1 MGTENKQGAGSG
13 QLEIQFSF
21 EPTVLPQGD
30 GSYVVRPGRPIV
42 GARVLTVAQ
51 VAQRWVVTEQHVVN
65 LIDGGDLAATNI
77 GAGERKYW
85 RIRIEDVEAFEVKR
99 NSIASQ
105 P

>member
-1 MGTENKQGAGSG
+1 MGIESKQGAASG

-21 EPTVLPQGD
+21 EPTVVPQGD
-30 GSYVVRPGRPIV
+30 GSYLVRAGKPIV

-51 VAQRWVVTEQHVVN
+51 AARRWAVTEQHVVN

-85 RIRIEDVEAFEVKR
+85 RIKIEDVEAFEAQR
-99 NSIASQ
+99 NSAK
-105 P
+105 